1 MKYYTP
7 PASSHA
13 LVIGGSIA
21 GLLASRILSDHFAKV
36 TVVERDDLPNT
47 PTPRRAVPQE
57 YHVHLLLQRGKRI
70 IEDLFPGLMAELE
83 AQGALVADLSHDVKC
98 FQAGR
103 WKGRWKTGITAHYC
117 TRTLLEYVLRRRVRA
132 IPSVQLFDRSEAQPV
147 FLGPEVIGAKIIAIG
162 GSDRFERTDLVVDA
176 SGRGSKSAHWLKDAG
191 LTDVPT
197 EEIITK
203 LGYVSAP
210 FLPSTGT
217 PRDWKVLLC
226 LPRLPQDKRMAVISP
241 VEGGRWMV
249 TAGAWFDQQPEP
261 DHRGLLNYLRALPV
275 PDLFEAVQSASP
287 LDQPRRFRM
296 LGGLRRRYDLVS
308 RWPSGYLVIGD
319 AVCSINPI
327 YSQGMSVSALQ
338 AEAMGKAIALHGDDL
353 GAVQRAICAAVETPW
368 QQAAAVEHR
377 FDGIG
382 PAPGLAERLKR
393 RYFDRLAEL
402 SHTDPF
408 VAMTMLKVNNLI
420 APADSLTC
428 PDMVLRAIG
437 LRRETNFR
445 KATHAQST

>member
-1 MKYYTP
+1 MSDLTP
-7 PASSHA
+7 QATSHA

-21 GLLASRILSDHFAKV
+21 GLLAARVLADRYAKV
-36 TVVERDDLPNT
+36 TIVDRDDLPGA
-47 PTPRRAVPQE
+47 PIPRRAVPQE
-57 YHVHLLLQRGKRI
+57 YHVHLLLQRGKLI
-70 IEDLFPGLMAELE
+70 IEGLFPGLMAELE
-83 AQGALVADLSHDVKC
+83 AQGALVADLSRDVKC

-103 WKGRWKTGITAHYC
+103 WKGRWDTGITAHYC
-117 TRTLLEYVLRRRVRA
+117 TRTLLEHVLRSRVQAMPNVR
-132 IPSVQLFDRSEAQPV
+132 LLDRSEARPV
-147 FLGPEVIGAKIIAIG
+147 FLGPQAVGAQITAIG
-162 GSDRFERTDLVVDA
+162 GSDHFERTDLVVDA
-176 SGRGSKSAHWLKDAG
+176 SGRGSKSANWLKNAG
-191 LTDVPT
+191 FIEAPT

-203 LGYVSAP
+203 LGYVSALFQP
-210 FLPSTGT
+210 PKAMS
-217 PRDWKVLLC
+217 RDWKVLLC
-226 LPRLPQDKRMAVISP
+226 LPKLPQDKCMAVVSP

-261 DHRGLLNYLRALPV
+261 DHQGLLDYLRALPV
-275 PDLFEAVQSASP
+275 PDLFEAVRFARP

-296 LGGLRRRYDLVS
+296 PGGLRRRYDLVP

-338 AEAMGKAIALHGDDL
+338 AEAMGTALAMHEDDL
-353 GAVQRAICAAVETPW
+353 GAVQRAICAAVETAW
-368 QQAAAVEHR
+368 QQAAAVEQR

-382 PAPGLAERLKR
+382 PAPGLTGRLKR

-408 VAMTMLKVNNLI
+408 VAIAMLKVNNLI

-428 PDMVLRAIG
+428 PDMVLRVLG
-437 LRRETNFR
+437 LRRETTFR
-445 KATHAQST
+445 KAAHAQSA